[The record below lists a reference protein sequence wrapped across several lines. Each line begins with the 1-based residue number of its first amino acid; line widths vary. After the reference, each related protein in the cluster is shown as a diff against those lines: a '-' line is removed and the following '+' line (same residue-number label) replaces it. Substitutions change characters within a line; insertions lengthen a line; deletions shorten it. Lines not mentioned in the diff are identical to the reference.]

1 MSSNTKAGMIF
12 VVGNSR
18 SGTTMLG
25 RMLGRNSEVFSF
37 PELHLF
43 GPHIAHGK
51 EENVLSKAEVIEAY
65 CWLMDVSRNG
75 FHHERNLKKYSEEA
89 TQIASSINTTNFTAW
104 EVYRSYVIYESNRHQ
119 KTIPCEDLPGNI
131 FKLEQILRRFPDA
144 KIIHIVRD
152 PRDVVLSQKNRHKRR
167 KMGGHYVSRKE
178 ALRVWSN
185 YHPFVISTL
194 WKKAVSSAMRIKNDR
209 IYTIHFEDLLSDPI
223 MTLNNVCSHLG
234 ISYQDEMLK
243 IPQVGSSNQKDDP
256 SKLGVDAGRTGAW
269 HKGGLSNEEI
279 AICEEVNSDLMIEL
293 NYPLTNKKLTFIS
306 RIGYALLLPIK
317 GILAL
322 ILNWNRTKGI
332 FNYIIHRF
340 FK

>member
-1 MSSNTKAGMIF
+1 MSSITKAGMIF

-51 EENVLSKAEVIEAY
+51 EEKVLSETEIINAF
-65 CWLMDVSRNG
+65 CWLLDVSRNG
-75 FHHERNLKKYSEEA
+75 FHHARNLGAYTEEA
-89 TQIASSINTTNFTAW
+89 TQIRSKLNIEKFTAW
-104 EVYRSYVIYESNRHQ
+104 EVYKSYVLYESNRHK
-119 KTIPCEDLPGNI
+119 KTIPCEDLPGNV
-131 FKLEQILRRFPDA
+131 FKLEQILSRFNDA

-167 KMGGHYVSRKE
+167 KMGGHYVSKKE
-178 ALRVWSN
+178 ALRVWAN
-185 YHPFVISTL
+185 YHPFVISKL
-194 WKKAVSSAMRIKNDR
+194 WNKAVSSALRIKNDR
-209 IYTIHFEDLLSDPI
+209 IYTIHFEELLSNPET
-223 MTLNNVCSHLG
+223 TLRNICKHLG
-234 ISYQDEMLK
+234 IEFEIEMLR

-256 SKLGVDAGRTGAW
+256 NKLGVDAGRTGAW
-269 HKGGLSNEEI
+269 QKGGLSNEEI
-279 AICEEVNSDLMIEL
+279 AICEEVNGALMLDLE
-293 NYPLTNKKLTFIS
+293 YKLTNKKINVVS
-306 RIGYALLLPIK
+306 KVGWGLLLPIK
-317 GILAL
+317 GSLAL